1 MLSVKESLVEQFNN
15 EVRKGCLP
23 VGTGQGERR
32 KVSDNYAEWERVG
45 GVTKMD
51 YLQRIEHNKKSIID
65 KDFLDLSEQ
74 NIKQFILDAKTKYFY
89 FKKDGVNVACGKE
102 LDNNNGKF
110 DIEMFACKKL
120 AEYGHEVYLLPENYA
135 VDAANKI
142 KVHGDTITDDRT
154 LELKHTPSNIQS
166 NYRKAKHQATDVF
179 IHVQDDISKKDAID
193 QIKRAIRSMKQN
205 NKSDINFA
213 GNVYLYFERMDM
225 LSLLDFD
232 KNGNYKNISPRKNRA
247 SEKTKA

>member
-1 MLSVKESLVEQFNN
+1 MLSVKESLV
-15 EVRKGCLP
+15 
-23 VGTGQGERR
+23 
-32 KVSDNYAEWERVG
+32 
-45 GVTKMD
+45 
-51 YLQRIEHNKKSIID
+51 EHNKKSIID

-74 NIKQFILDAKTKYFY
+74 DIKQFILDAKTKYFY

-213 GNVYLYFERMDM
+213 GKVYLYFERMDM
-225 LSLLDFD
+225 LSLFDFD

-247 SEKTKA
+247 SEKTEA